1 MSIPKVNLRAVKRKS
16 GTVYQLDFTVNGRRI
31 REMLGSKKREAEL
44 IQAKIWTDL
53 ALGKYDLA

>member
-31 REMLGSKKREAEL
+31 REMVGSKKREAEL